1 MTAELARAGGV
12 LGCAGLAILLVA
24 PTRTLR
30 LGGLGAWALGALVL
44 AIYLLPHGHRPLL
57 AAAAVVGLGLAA
69 GGAWLLRRWPP
80 LLAFAALACFPAR
93 IPVNVGTTNANLL
106 VPLYGV
112 VAAAAIALA
121 WELLHGD
128 ERARELG
135 PLAWPLAAFVAW
147 TGLTI
152 LWVADVRQGAIAL
165 LFYYLPFGLLAVGFA
180 RLPWSRRW
188 LVALYAQLALMAAVF
203 ALIGM
208 YQWATRDVFWNP
220 KVIVGNAY
228 APFYRVNSVF
238 WDPSIYGRFL
248 VIAILASLAIAL
260 STRAARVAAVLAVGI
275 AITWIGL
282 LFSFSQSSF
291 VALIAGVLVAAAFA
305 WQWRVIA
312 AAGLAAVVLVSVGF
326 AAPNIRDSLFDHS
339 FNRVTSDRY
348 SLVTN
353 GLRIAEHHPVGGV
366 GIGGFR
372 QAYAKRQHLK
382 GREPKKAAS
391 HDTPVTVVA
400 ETGVPGLLLFCWL
413 LGAALLLTLRRVE
426 GGFVHRTRL
435 VAGLALGA
443 IAVHSLFYNALFEDP
458 MAWALFGLAALTAVV
473 AREGEPA

>member
-1 MTAELARAGGV
+1 GSLASRAAERDRAEPPRPARAAEPGTVRADRDRGRPPGARRRRRGAGSLTAELARAGGV

-30 LGGLGAWALGALVL
+30 LGGLSAWALGALVL

-93 IPVNVGTTNANLL
+93 IPVNVGSTNANLL

-128 ERARELG
+128 DRVRELG

-152 LWVADVRQGAIAL
+152 LWVADVRQGEIAL

-180 RLPWSRRW
+180 WLPLRR
-188 LVALYAQLALMAAVF
+188 
-203 ALIGM
+203 
-208 YQWATRDVFWNP
+208 
-220 KVIVGNAY
+220 
-228 APFYRVNSVF
+228 
-238 WDPSIYGRFL
+238 RFL

-312 AAGLAAVVLVSVGF
+312 AGGLAAVVLVSVGF
-326 AAPNIRDSLFDHS
+326 AAPNIRHSLFDHS
-339 FNRVTSDRY
+339 FNRVTRDRY

-353 GLRIAEHHPVGGV
+353 GLRIAEHQPVRRL
-366 GIGGFR
+366 GIGCFR
-372 QAYAKRQHLK
+372 QAYAQR
-382 GREPKKAAS
+382 P
-391 HDTPVTVVA
+391 
-400 ETGVPGLLLFCWL
+400 
-413 LGAALLLTLRRVE
+413 
-426 GGFVHRTRL
+426 
-435 VAGLALGA
+435 
-443 IAVHSLFYNALFEDP
+443 
-458 MAWALFGLAALTAVV
+458 
-473 AREGEPA
+473 